1 MTRLAINEELDYY
14 SPGRI
19 LMNELIKYL
28 FEKTDIEVLDMS
40 RGDERYKKD
49 FGGRSYFIKDFV
61 VERKG
66 K

>member
-1 MTRLAINEELDYY
+1 MTRLAINEDLDYY

-28 FEKTDIEVLDMS
+28 HEKTPIKVLDMS
-40 RGDERYKKD
+40 RGNERYKKD

-61 VERKG
+61 VDK